1 LRALQDRL
9 LEGHPVVA
17 APVAGVGLVSS
28 A

>member
-9 LEGHPVVA
+9 LDGQPVVA
-17 APVAGVGLVSS
+17 APIAGVGLVSS